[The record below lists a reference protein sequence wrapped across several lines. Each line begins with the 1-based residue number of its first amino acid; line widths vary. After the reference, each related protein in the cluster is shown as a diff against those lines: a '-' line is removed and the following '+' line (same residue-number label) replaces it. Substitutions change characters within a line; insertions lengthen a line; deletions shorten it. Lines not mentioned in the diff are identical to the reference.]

1 VNGEEVVVMA
11 SWIVIGG
18 IVIAALGAWGWDLI
32 RRR

>member
-1 VNGEEVVVMA
+1 VNWEGVVIMA

-18 IVIAALGAWGWDLI
+18 IVIVALGAWGWDLI